1 MRRLCSLIVLAGIC
15 LSALSSPIAH
25 AAPDSSRY
33 DVFLRGQTLI
43 FTDVR
48 TALSTPVT
56 INGDRHTLIGNGV
69 LFRAA
74 DTRDAL
80 VALPNGDIALHPY
93 IPRPNDQTVTH
104 WVASANSKWLAWAFT
119 MRTER
124 GTISDLFIV
133 EGLIGE
139 NRMALHTTST
149 RGLGIL
155 PLAVSDDGAYIFYTR
170 RTDLF
175 EDLPPIL
182 DLPVESVLRLHVESG
197 EALALPDSPA
207 CPCLMA
213 FSPDGRRALRLAATS
228 DGITINLIELNGL
241 IEQTIGALR
250 GYERPHYP
258 VFAADGKKA
267 LFRLS
272 RSSGRTRSALA
283 LADFTAREA
292 RLLTETPPEPLRP
305 LMITARGD
313 TALLLSL
320 SAPGTFKM
328 TLADG
333 TIARVSA
340 DSYLGTLP

>member
-1 MRRLCSLIVLAGIC
+1 MLKARPLIIALVLCSFG
-15 LSALSSPIAH
+15 LSAWQVR

-33 DVFLRGQTLI
+33 DVFLRDQAVI
-43 FTDVR
+43 FVDAR
-48 TALSTPVT
+48 TALSTT
-56 INGDRHTLIGNGV
+56 ININGDWHTLIGEGV

-74 DTRDAL
+74 DTKAAL

-93 IPRPNDQTVTH
+93 IPRQNEQLMTR
-104 WVASANSKWLAWAFT
+104 WISSANGKWLAWAFT
-119 MRTER
+119 ARTER
-124 GTISDLFIV
+124 GTISDLFVV
-133 EGLIGE
+133 EGLLGE

-155 PLAVSDDGAYIFYTR
+155 PLAISDDGAYVFYTR

-175 EDLPPIL
+175 EPLPPVL

-197 EALALPDSPA
+197 EAVPLPDSPD

-213 FSPDGRRALRLAATS
+213 FSPDARRALRLAATA
-228 DGITINLIELNGL
+228 DGVTVTLIELNGL
-241 IEQTIGALR
+241 IEQPIGALR

-272 RSSGRTRSALA
+272 RSSGRTRSAIA
-283 LADFTAREA
+283 LADFTVREA
-292 RLLTETPPEPLRP
+292 RLLTETLPEPLRP
-305 LMITARGD
+305 LALTARAD

-320 SAPGTFKM
+320 NASGTFKL

-333 TIARVSA
+333 AIVRVSPE
-340 DSYLGTLP
+340 SYLGSLP